1 MERHIY
7 NVQWLNFIKY
17 IKMKEEAPQSPFI
30 VGQYLDYCNAQN
42 QWVPR
47 IVLDEIESPSREK
60 VFKIKDP
67 RYNSIGS

>member
-1 MERHIY
+1 
-7 NVQWLNFIKY
+7 
-17 IKMKEEAPQSPFI
+17 MKEEAPQSPFI